1 MSVIDVFTASIVR
14 GACEKI
20 YGSEI
25 DTKVWANWKIWAD
38 VPKGR
43 TTKYTGAQFCMLVGI
58 ATLRHKNRYGQLSQ
72 KAARAIAYSDKT
84 IQMVDALAS
93 HIKNEG
99 WALGWDVR
107 SALALRGYE
116 VSGAMLKKLMPSMRP
131 NQWYQVD
138 AVVRMIEDSTIQD
151 YGMAG

>member
-1 MSVIDVFTASIVR
+1 MSVIEMFSASIVR

-20 YGSEI
+20 YGS
-25 DTKVWANWKIWAD
+25 DVDAKVWANWKTWAE

-43 TTKYTGAQFCMLVGI
+43 TTKYTLEQFCMLVGI

-72 KAARAIAYSDKT
+72 KAARKIAYSDAT
-84 IQMVDALAS
+84 IQMVDALAA
-93 HIKNEG
+93 HVKNEG
-99 WALGWDVR
+99 WALGWDIR
-107 SALALRGYE
+107 SALAVKGYE
-116 VSGAMLKKLMPSMRP
+116 VSGSMLKKMMPSIRP

-138 AVVRMIEDSTIQD
+138 SVIRTLQDFSMQD